1 MLKYLQDIFRKDSV
15 MGNSKFTMNGMMIIV
30 IIFSAILFFF
40 TVTMVEM
47 VNPYGQNEYQPI
59 EGTDLAVKHSSV
71 DVNGLYQGPESTAQL
86 VLEGN
91 FGNDWGTTL
100 SGSDLYLNKYAITS
114 LGLIIP
120 EVVRVDTET
129 HEEEVLYKDA
139 IIRGRCASGEMVI
152 LTDYV
157 MPTNYPD
164 TNPMYKLYSMSSGV
178 DLDDTSLTVVFMD
191 PETGEEVFS
200 MEDKAFMEKTFRR
213 KYEERTLDEIRGEA
227 AA

>member
-1 MLKYLQDIFRKDSV
+1 
-15 MGNSKFTMNGMMIIV
+15 MGNSRLTLNGIMIIV
-30 IIFSAILFFF
+30 IIFSAMLFFF

-47 VNPYGQNEYQPI
+47 VNPYGQNEFQPI

-71 DVNGLYQGPESTAQL
+71 DENGLYQGPESTAQL
-86 VLEGN
+86 VLKGN

-100 SGSDLYLNKYAITS
+100 SGNSLYLNKYAITS

-129 HEEEVLYKDA
+129 HEEELLYKDA
-139 IIRGRCASGEMVI
+139 IIRGRCASGEMII

-164 TNPMYKLYSMSSGV
+164 TNPMLKLYSMSSGV
-178 DLDDTSLTVVFMD
+178 DLDDKTLTVVFID
-191 PETGEEVFS
+191 PGTGEVLYS
-200 MEDKAFMEKTFRR
+200 LEDRAFLEKTFQK
-213 KYEERTLDEIRGEA
+213 KYEDRTLDEIREEA

>member
-1 MLKYLQDIFRKDSV
+1 
-15 MGNSKFTMNGMMIIV
+15 MGNSRLTLNGIMIIV
-30 IIFSAILFFF
+30 IIFSAMLFFF

-47 VNPYGQNEYQPI
+47 VNPYGQNEFQPI

-71 DVNGLYQGPESTAQL
+71 DENGLYQGPESTAQL
-86 VLEGN
+86 VLKGN

-100 SGSDLYLNKYAITS
+100 SGSSLYLNKYAITS

-120 EVVRVDTET
+120 EVVRVDTDT
-129 HEEEVLYKDA
+129 HEEELLYKDA
-139 IIRGRCASGEMVI
+139 IIRGRCASGEMII

-164 TNPMYKLYSMSSGV
+164 TNPMLKLYSMSSGV
-178 DLDDTSLTVVFMD
+178 DLDDKTLTVVFMD
-191 PETGEEVFS
+191 PETGEVLYS
-200 MEDKAFMEKTFRR
+200 LEDRAFLEKTFQK
-213 KYEERTLDEIRGEA
+213 KYEDRTLDEIREEA

>member
-1 MLKYLQDIFRKDSV
+1 
-15 MGNSKFTMNGMMIIV
+15 MGNSRLTLNGIMIIV
-30 IIFSAILFFF
+30 IIFSAMLFFF

-47 VNPYGQNEYQPI
+47 VNPYGQNEFQPI

-71 DVNGLYQGPESTAQL
+71 DENGLYQGPESTAQL
-86 VLEGN
+86 VLKGN

-100 SGSDLYLNKYAITS
+100 SGSSLYLNKYAITS

-120 EVVRVDTET
+120 EVVRVDTDT
-129 HEEEVLYKDA
+129 HEEELLYKDA
-139 IIRGRCASGEMVI
+139 IIRGRCASGEMII

-164 TNPMYKLYSMSSGV
+164 TNPMLKLYSMSSGV
-178 DLDDTSLTVVFMD
+178 DLDDKTLTVVFMD
-191 PETGEEVFS
+191 PGTGEVLYS
-200 MEDKAFMEKTFRR
+200 LEDRAFLEKTFQK
-213 KYEERTLDEIRGEA
+213 KYEDRTLDEIREEA

>member
-1 MLKYLQDIFRKDSV
+1 
-15 MGNSKFTMNGMMIIV
+15 MGNSRLTLNGIMIIV
-30 IIFSAILFFF
+30 IIFSAMLFFF

-47 VNPYGQNEYQPI
+47 VNPYGQNEFQPI

-71 DVNGLYQGPESTAQL
+71 DENGLYQGPESTAQL
-86 VLEGN
+86 VLKGN

-100 SGSDLYLNKYAITS
+100 SGSSLYLNKYAITS

-129 HEEEVLYKDA
+129 HKEELLYKDA
-139 IIRGRCASGEMVI
+139 IIRGRCASGEMII

-164 TNPMYKLYSMSSGV
+164 TNPMLKLYSMSSGV
-178 DLDDTSLTVVFMD
+178 DLDDKTLTVVFMD
-191 PETGEEVFS
+191 PETGEVLYS
-200 MEDKAFMEKTFRR
+200 LEDRAFLEKTFQK
-213 KYEERTLDEIRGEA
+213 KYEDRTLDEIREEA

>member
-1 MLKYLQDIFRKDSV
+1 
-15 MGNSKFTMNGMMIIV
+15 MGNSRLTVNGIMIIV
-30 IIFSAILFFF
+30 LIFSAMLFFF

-47 VNPYGQNEYQPI
+47 VNPYGQNEFQPI

-71 DVNGLYQGPESTAQL
+71 DENGLYQGPESTAQL
-86 VLEGN
+86 VLKGN

-100 SGSDLYLNKYAITS
+100 SGNSLYLNKYAITS

-120 EVVRVDTET
+120 EVVRVDTDT
-129 HEEEVLYKDA
+129 HEEELLYKDA
-139 IIRGRCASGEMVI
+139 IIRGRCASGEMII

-164 TNPMYKLYSMSSGV
+164 TNPMLKLYSMSSGV
-178 DLDDTSLTVVFMD
+178 DLDDKTLTVVFMD
-191 PETGEEVFS
+191 PGTGEVLYS
-200 MEDKAFMEKTFRR
+200 LEDRAFLEKTFQK
-213 KYEERTLDEIRGEA
+213 KYEDRTLDEIREEA

>member
-1 MLKYLQDIFRKDSV
+1 
-15 MGNSKFTMNGMMIIV
+15 MGNSRLTLNGIMIIV
-30 IIFSAILFFF
+30 IIFSAMLFFF

-47 VNPYGQNEYQPI
+47 VNPYGQNEFQPI

-71 DVNGLYQGPESTAQL
+71 DENGLYQGPESTAQL
-86 VLEGN
+86 VLKGN

-100 SGSDLYLNKYAITS
+100 SGNSLYLNKYAITS

-129 HEEEVLYKDA
+129 HKEELLYKDA
-139 IIRGRCASGEMVI
+139 IIRGRCASGEMII

-164 TNPMYKLYSMSSGV
+164 TNPMLKLYSMSSGV
-178 DLDDTSLTVVFMD
+178 DLDDKTLTVVFMD
-191 PETGEEVFS
+191 PGTGEVLYS
-200 MEDKAFMEKTFRR
+200 LEDRAFLEKTFQK
-213 KYEERTLDEIRGEA
+213 KYEDRTLDEIREEA

>member
-1 MLKYLQDIFRKDSV
+1 
-15 MGNSKFTMNGMMIIV
+15 MGNSRLTVNGIMIIV
-30 IIFSAILFFF
+30 IIFSAMLFFF

-71 DVNGLYQGPESTAQL
+71 EVNGLYQGPESTAQL

-100 SGSDLYLNKYAITS
+100 SGSSLYLNKYAITS

-120 EVVRVDTET
+120 EVIRVDTET
-129 HEEEVLYKDA
+129 HEEEVLYNDA

-157 MPTNYPD
+157 MPTNYPQI
-164 TNPMYKLYSMSSGV
+164 TESEL
-178 DLDDTSLTVVFMD
+178 
-191 PETGEEVFS
+191 
-200 MEDKAFMEKTFRR
+200 
-213 KYEERTLDEIRGEA
+213 A
-227 AA
+227 AAGINIVIYANQLLRAAYPAMTKCAERILECDRGMEADVELCMPISEIISLI

>member
-71 DVNGLYQGPESTAQL
+71 EVNGLYQGPESTAQL

-152 LTDYV
+152 LTGYV
-157 MPTNYPD
+157 MPTNYPK
-164 TNPMYKLYSMSSGV
+164 TNPVYKLYSMTA
-178 DLDDTSLTVVFMD
+178 DADADDTDLTIVFMD
-191 PETGEEVFS
+191 PDTGEEVFT
-200 MEDKAFMEKTFRR
+200 MEDKAFLEKTYQK
-213 KYEERTLDEIRGEA
+213 KYADRTLDEIRGEA

>member
-15 MGNSKFTMNGMMIIV
+15 MGNSRLTVNGMMIIV

-200 MEDKAFMEKTFRR
+200 MEDKAFMEKTFQR

>member
-1 MLKYLQDIFRKDSV
+1 
-15 MGNSKFTMNGMMIIV
+15 MGNSRLTLNGIMIIV
-30 IIFSAILFFF
+30 IIFSAMLFFF

-47 VNPYGQNEYQPI
+47 VNPYGQNEFQPI

-71 DVNGLYQGPESTAQL
+71 DENGLYQGPESTAQL
-86 VLEGN
+86 VLKGN

-100 SGSDLYLNKYAITS
+100 SGNSLYLNKYAITS

-129 HEEEVLYKDA
+129 HKEELLYKDA
-139 IIRGRCASGEMVI
+139 IIRGRCASGEMII

-164 TNPMYKLYSMSSGV
+164 TNPMLKLYSMSSGV
-178 DLDDTSLTVVFMD
+178 DLDDKTLTVVFMD
-191 PETGEEVFS
+191 PETGEVLYS
-200 MEDKAFMEKTFRR
+200 LEDRAFLEKTFQK
-213 KYEERTLDEIRGEA
+213 KYEDRTLDEIREEA

>member
-1 MLKYLQDIFRKDSV
+1 
-15 MGNSKFTMNGMMIIV
+15 MGNSRLTLNGIMIIV
-30 IIFSAILFFF
+30 IIFSAMLFFF

-47 VNPYGQNEYQPI
+47 VNPYGQNEFQPI

-71 DVNGLYQGPESTAQL
+71 DENGLYQGPESTAQL
-86 VLEGN
+86 VLKGN

-100 SGSDLYLNKYAITS
+100 SGNSLYLNKYAITS

-129 HEEEVLYKDA
+129 HEEELLYKDA
-139 IIRGRCASGEMVI
+139 IIRGRCASGEMII

-164 TNPMYKLYSMSSGV
+164 TNPMLKLYSMSSGV
-178 DLDDTSLTVVFMD
+178 DLDDKTLTVVFMD
-191 PETGEEVFS
+191 PGTGEVLYS
-200 MEDKAFMEKTFRR
+200 LEDRAFLEKTFQK
-213 KYEERTLDEIRGEA
+213 KYEDRTLDEIREEA

>member
-1 MLKYLQDIFRKDSV
+1 
-15 MGNSKFTMNGMMIIV
+15 MGNSRLTVNGIMIIV
-30 IIFSAILFFF
+30 IIFSAMLFFF

-47 VNPYGQNEYQPI
+47 VNPYGQNEFQPI
-59 EGTDLAVKHSSV
+59 EGTDLSVKHSSV
-71 DVNGLYQGPESTAQL
+71 DENGLYQGPESTAQL

-100 SGSDLYLNKYAITS
+100 SGSSLYLNKYAITS

-129 HEEEVLYKDA
+129 HEEELLYKDA
-139 IIRGRCASGEMVI
+139 IIRGRCASGEMII

-164 TNPMYKLYSMSSGV
+164 TNPMLKLYSMSSGV
-178 DLDDTSLTVVFMD
+178 DLDDKTLTVVFMD
-191 PETGEEVFS
+191 PGTGEVLYS
-200 MEDKAFMEKTFRR
+200 LEDRAFLEKTFQK
-213 KYEERTLDEIRGEA
+213 KYEDRTLDEIREEA